1 MPYDD
6 EAMLELAELYA
17 LGGLEADERR
27 AVEAYAANAT
37 CRAALEN
44 GMFGAYA
51 LAKGVET
58 PPPASLRARVL
69 AIAGQATASAVV
81 PMRRSLWA
89 QPVWLAA
96 AAAVVVLVFAG
107 TWALQSRVFNQ
118 SWAAGCTPQTTPCTL
133 SGRVIAWGPSELHL
147 VAHGLAAL
155 PVGKVYQA
163 WYIRPGAPPTPAP
176 TFVPDAR
183 GDASVALPVGAEK
196 GLTIAVTVEPAGGS
210 QAPTTK
216 PFFVASIN

>member
-1 MPYDD
+1 MQYNDD
-6 EAMLELAELYA
+6 AMLELAELYA

-27 AVEAYAANAT
+27 AVEGYAASAT
-37 CRAALEN
+37 CSKALAN
-44 GMFGAYA
+44 GMLAAYA

-58 PPPASLRARVL
+58 PPPASLRERVL
-69 AIAGQATASAVV
+69 AIPGRASAQKVV

-89 QPVWLAA
+89 QPGWLAA
-96 AAAVVVLVFAG
+96 AAAAVVLVFAG

-147 VAHGLAAL
+147 VAHGLTAL
-155 PVGKVYQA
+155 PAGKVYQA
-163 WYIRPGAPPTPAP
+163 WFIRPGAPPTPAP

-183 GDASVALPVGAEK
+183 GDASVALPVGPEK

-210 QAPTTK
+210 RAPTTK